1 MAVEPQRPSHEPG
14 SPPVLKY
21 GRHAH
26 RLPPAAHHVIHHNS
40 AAFDADST
48 LTPVLEPKQADD
60 PVHDGAAEH
69 EVRVSHASPSVCQ
82 AQHQPAIFKGGGG
95 FVCKQ
100 DVMGGACTRM
110 CVCVCMCFMRTAK
123 NTHLCMD
130 LQSGCTPVGTHPG
143 LLRKRSM
150 LSMGTASMF
159 LDTPLLWRITEE
171 QQLHIYEHACQFQCR
186 SRLGY
191 VHPTA

>member
-1 MAVEPQRPSHEPG
+1 M
-14 SPPVLKY
+14 
-21 GRHAH
+21 HAH
-26 RLPPAAHHVIHHNS
+26 V
-40 AAFDADST
+40 
-48 LTPVLEPKQADD
+48 
-60 PVHDGAAEH
+60 
-69 EVRVSHASPSVCQ
+69 
-82 AQHQPAIFKGGGG
+82 
-95 FVCKQ
+95 
-100 DVMGGACTRM
+100 
-110 CVCVCMCFMRTAK
+110 CVCVCVCFTRTAK

-186 SRLGY
+186 SRLGICTPDSMMM
-191 VHPTA
+191 VHCLKQCVIKILPSIYLSLSLSHLQLWSSILLKLQAPF